1 MACRSVRVDQL
12 GDTAPKKG
20 WNDTASRLH
29 VMTVLLTKDFAQHC
43 LFAGDADDAK
53 NRDSNECTGPGNDV
67 GEQYSLCDA
76 KDQK

>member
-1 MACRSVRVDQL
+1 
-12 GDTAPKKG
+12 
-20 WNDTASRLH
+20 
-29 VMTVLLTKDFAQHC
+29 MTVLLTKDFAQHC